1 MFKFVSARR
10 LIRWFSCRKKRGG
23 PGSYL
28 CDEKDFGEKVPRTVR
43 LAFKMRDEAVICN
56 GKSYFQEMCYGFVT
70 LNAVQDRNGD
80 ELRCFVECTLSLV

>member
-1 MFKFVSARR
+1 
-10 LIRWFSCRKKRGG
+10 
-23 PGSYL
+23 
-28 CDEKDFGEKVPRTVR
+28 
-43 LAFKMRDEAVICN
+43 MRDEAVICN